1 MQVLTTKALHDRVYV
16 LNTTTNEWSFFLL
29 FEVEKE
35 KIAALP
41 NEEYYEYDRSS
52 SFSNYDDEYI
62 FVAPTDFWFRLGN
75 VYKCYSNSFKRSKEN
90 VPKFCFDVIDEY
102 NRKDPP
108 KPDKLDII
116 AKFATKL
123 PEHWKLVET
132 NSPEDEFSDDGRDY
146 DVPFFIRKDGL
157 ARIYINQSE
166 WFTDYMFALAFD
178 DDGDCRAYKD
188 ENSFE
193 DTIKYCDDWVEQIL
207 IKKANK
213 VVK

>member
-1 MQVLTTKALHDRVYV
+1 MQILTTKALDSLARIYV
-16 LNTTTNEWSFFLL
+16 LDNQTKEWGYFLL

-35 KIAALP
+35 EIVSIPGEKLYKYVHWFT
-41 NEEYYEYDRSS
+41 NSNFSS
-52 SFSNYDDEYI
+52 QHTLI
-62 FVAPTDFWFRLGN
+62 APTNLFSRNL
-75 VYKCYSNSFKRSKEN
+75 YKYYSNCISISKEN
-90 VPKFCFDVIDEY
+90 VPKFCFDAIDKC
-102 NRKDPP
+102 NKRDPP

-123 PEHWKLVET
+123 PNHWKLVET
-132 NSPEDEFSDDGRDY
+132 NSSEDEFSDDGRDY

-166 WFTDYMFALAFD
+166 WFTDCMFALDFD

-193 DTIKYCDDWVEQIL
+193 DTIKYCDDWVEQKTL
-207 IKKANK
+207 FF
-213 VVK
+213 